1 MRLRASHGLNLKQG
15 PASALL
21 HEWLKVAHLQDEE
34 MHSRSKTHLG
44 RRFPRA
50 VLLAFA
56 GETRITDRPRDLQ
69 TWARSTGTR

>member
-21 HEWLKVAHLQDEE
+21 HEWLKAAHLQDEE

-44 RRFPRA
+44 ADFRERCFWPSP
-50 VLLAFA
+50 
-56 GETRITDRPRDLQ
+56 GKPE
-69 TWARSTGTR
+69 